1 MEEAFHPD
9 NMKSPCI
16 TAQRLRLRRFP
27 TKKSSAFFPFFNAAT
42 SHLGFAPRPAQVLPA
57 RSRYLT
63 GAFRPLRGCAAP
75 PDLPESLESSF
86 RSWAALLLKVFSI
99 SARSFRSAST
109 DIEERLGLGIC
120 LSPTRKAHLYLLYW
134 SKQIM
139 GSFSVFCCNPKPQQS
154 KATSHNEGNPTH

>member
-1 MEEAFHPD
+1 VEEAFHPG
-9 NMKSPCI
+9 NMKPRCV
-16 TAQRLRLRRFP
+16 TAQRLLLRRFP

-120 LSPTRKAHLYLLYW
+120 YLQRERAHLYPLYW
-134 SKQIM
+134 SKQIN
-139 GSFSVFCCNPKPQQS
+139 GFSRLLQ
-154 KATSHNEGNPTH
+154 T